1 MYLQFFGLSE
11 PPFRLMPDRR
21 FLFESRG
28 HTKALSYLQYGLHK
42 SEGFVVVTGE
52 VGTGKTML
60 ADTLIEQLADQRSVS
75 LVAMTQLD
83 PEDLVRAIGLGFGLD
98 LSTKDRAG
106 ALDSLSRGVAELAEG
121 GRTALVLLDE
131 AQNLPIASLEE
142 LRMLSNLR
150 NGSGALLQVF
160 LIGQPGLRAQLARPE
175 LDQLMQ
181 RVVAMCHLQPL
192 SAAETGAYVG
202 HRLERAG
209 WCGDP
214 DIEEGALA
222 LVYKEARG
230 LPRRINML
238 MDRLLLLACL
248 EQRHRIDRALAEE
261 MILDLREEGL
271 GPAAAVREVDR

>member
-21 FLFESRG
+21 FLFESRA
-28 HTKALSYLQYGLHK
+28 HTKAMSYLQYGLHK

-98 LSTKDRAG
+98 LPTGDRAG
-106 ALDSLSRGVAELAEG
+106 ALDSFARGVAGLTNG

-150 NGSGALLQVF
+150 NGSEALLQVF

-192 SAAETGAYVG
+192 SAAETGAYVS

-271 GPAAAVREVDR
+271 GPAAVVREVDR

>member
-1 MYLQFFGLSE
+1 MSAR
-11 PPFRLMPDRR
+11 PPRR
-21 FLFESRG
+21 REV
-28 HTKALSYLQYGLHK
+28 TTAKQAVADALAWNGVEAEVRAHR
-42 SEGFVVVTGE
+42 VVTEWKQIVGE
-52 VGTGKTML
+52 RIG
-60 ADTLIEQLADQRSVS
+60 A
-75 LVAMTQLD
+75 
-83 PEDLVRAIGLGFGLD
+83 RAWPDGL
-98 LSTKDRAG
+98 TRAG
-106 ALDSLSRGVAELAEG
+106 VRDQGAQILWVRVISSAWLHEL
-121 GRTALVLLDE
+121 TL
-131 AQNLPIASLEE
+131 
-142 LRMLSNLR
+142 
-150 NGSGALLQVF
+150 
-160 LIGQPGLRAQLARPE
+160 LRAQLARPE

-214 DIEEGALA
+214 DLEEGALA

-271 GPAAAVREVDR
+271 GPAAVVREVDR